1 MLPVQ
6 RQRCDWHFSGLFFV
20 SRVKYRWSKPGIPFC
35 TIWMKKTHPASI
47 CNVPIIF
54 VLSLHSR
61 FTSGKVEDAVQIIQ
75 RFLYHLWC
83 LNHCEDHIVLYWSMT
98 HPVIALDWIWVFVLR
113 ELIWK
118 GLVLNGN
125 LSVGS
130 PSLVSLDLIDVLKKS
145 VIVDKSTRK
154 RSFDTF
160 VAIFIFLDTMDHC
173 FVSRQKIFLWF
184 VCVKILQSEL

>member
-75 RFLYHLWC
+75 CFLSFMVSQPLWRSYSS
-83 LNHCEDHIVLYWSMT
+83 I
-98 HPVIALDWIWVFVLR
+98 
-113 ELIWK
+113 
-118 GLVLNGN
+118 LVNDSPSYSSWLN
-125 LSVGS
+125 LSVCTERIN
-130 PSLVSLDLIDVLKKS
+130 L
-145 VIVDKSTRK
+145 K
-154 RSFDTF
+154 RSCIEWEFECWLSF
-160 VAIFIFLDTMDHC
+160 FS
-173 FVSRQKIFLWF
+173 VSGPYRCVEKISYSW
-184 VCVKILQSEL
+184 